1 MAGFSQ
7 DSCAPES
14 IDASRRKHPAA
25 LRPYSA
31 PSDPASG
38 RARRAATAPRRQAMQ
53 FTPWD
58 NPMGTDGFE
67 FIEYAAPDPAAMG
80 ALFER
85 MGFKAIARH
94 RRKNVLLYRQGEIN
108 FIVNAE
114 PDSFAQRFARLHGPS
129 ICAIAFRVQDA
140 KAAYE
145 RAISLGA
152 WGFAGSAGPGEL
164 NIPAIKGIGDS
175 IIYLVDKWRGKG
187 GAKDGDI
194 GNIGFYD
201 VDFEPIG
208 EASGASLNPPG
219 IGLTVVDHLT
229 HNVHRGRM
237 GEWAEFYE
245 RLFNFRE
252 IRYFDIEGQ
261 VTGVKS
267 KAMTSPCG
275 RIRIPINEEGN
286 EKAGQIQEYLD
297 KYHGEGIQHIALG
310 STDLFKTVDALRAN
324 GMKLLDTIDTYYE
337 LVDKRIPGHGEN
349 VAALKQRKILVDGKA
364 GELLLQIF
372 SENQLGPIF
381 FEFIQRKGDQGFGEG
396 NFKALFESI
405 ELDQMRRGVL

>member
-1 MAGFSQ
+1 
-7 DSCAPES
+7 
-14 IDASRRKHPAA
+14 
-25 LRPYSA
+25 
-31 PSDPASG
+31 
-38 RARRAATAPRRQAMQ
+38 
-53 FTPWD
+53 
-58 NPMGTDGFE
+58 
-67 FIEYAAPDPAAMG
+67 
-80 ALFER
+80 
-85 MGFKAIARH
+85 
-94 RRKNVLLYRQGEIN
+94 
-108 FIVNAE
+108 
-114 PDSFAQRFARLHGPS
+114 
-129 ICAIAFRVQDA
+129 VQDA

-201 VDFEPIG
+201 VDFEPLP
-208 EASGASLNPPG
+208 GATLDPPG

-275 RIRIPINEEGN
+275 KIRIPINEEGN

-297 KYHGEGIQHIALG
+297 KYHGEGIQHIALA
-310 STDLFKTVDALRAN
+310 STDLFATVDALRAHDV
-324 GMKLLDTIDTYYE
+324 KLLDTIDTYYE

-349 VAALKQRKILVDGKA
+349 VAELQRRKILIDGKA

-396 NFKALFESI
+396 NFKALFESM